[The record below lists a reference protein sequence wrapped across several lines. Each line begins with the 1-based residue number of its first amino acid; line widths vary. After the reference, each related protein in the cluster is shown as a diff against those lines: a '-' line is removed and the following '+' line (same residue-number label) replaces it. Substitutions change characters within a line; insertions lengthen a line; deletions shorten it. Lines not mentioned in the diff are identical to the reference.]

1 VLFTKRMCTIIAIDI
16 HNQETIIECPR
27 DGKLFPFGVSDVN
40 NQSIDSFFLVI
51 SQSIKLET
59 IRWHN
64 KLGHINFQSFQK
76 MQLILG
82 FSFL

>member
-1 VLFTKRMCTIIAIDI
+1 MCKIRAIDI
-16 HNQETIIECPR
+16 HNQETIIECLQ

-76 MQLILG
+76 MQNQQLILG